1 MDPSAPRNLYLI
13 EGKLDDIARYAG
25 DIIDWIIRVSN
36 LICGPSGKGDIYT
49 EGKPSYWYERDR
61 DSDADWQKSPW
72 ATPSTQEFMNLWLL
86 TPSHSLKSVNAIAK
100 LIQKRMLMMNLCI
113 LRIISTES

>member
-36 LICGPSGKGDIYT
+36 LICGP
-49 EGKPSYWYERDR
+49 YWYERVR
-61 DSDADWQKSPW
+61 DSDADWQKPPW
-72 ATPSTQEFMNLWLL
+72 ATPST
-86 TPSHSLKSVNAIAK
+86 SLPVDS
-100 LIQKRMLMMNLCI
+100 
-113 LRIISTES
+113 ESKTVS

>member
-36 LICGPSGKGDIYT
+36 LICGSSGKGDIYTHT

-61 DSDADWQKSPW
+61 DSDADRQKSPW
-72 ATPSTQEFMNLWLL
+72 ATPSTQEFMNL
-86 TPSHSLKSVNAIAK
+86 
-100 LIQKRMLMMNLCI
+100 
-113 LRIISTES
+113 